1 MVRLRGMLT
10 GLMLASALVS
20 RQAVAQSSS
29 SLTHVVSVTV
39 PPRVK
44 VQVSNA
50 APMVQSAVTVSSTQT
65 ATNGLSLSVRATQS
79 WTLSIG
85 SKTSKSRLQW
95 SNSQTS
101 SFASVNGNDTMIAA
115 GTNSQIP
122 AAATVYFRNAVVT
135 NSDSD
140 AVGSDTVTLTVAAQ

>member
-10 GLMLASALVS
+10 GLVLASALVS
-20 RQAVAQSSS
+20 RQAAAQSSS

-44 VQVSNA
+44 VQVTNA
-50 APMVQSAVTVSSTQT
+50 VPMVQSAVVVSSTQS
-65 ATNGLSLSVRATQS
+65 ATSGLSLSVRATQA
-79 WTLSIG
+79 WTLSI
-85 SKTSKSRLQW
+85 SSASSKSHLQW

-101 SFASVNGNDTMIAA
+101 SFANINGNDTMIAA

-122 AAATVYFRNAVVT
+122 AAATVFFRNAT
-135 NSDSD
+135 ASASDSN
-140 AVGSDTVTLTVAAQ
+140 AVGSDAVMLTVAAQ

>member
-1 MVRLRGMLT
+1 MLT
-10 GLMLASALVS
+10 GLVLASALVS
-20 RQAVAQSSS
+20 RQAAAQSSS

-44 VQVSNA
+44 VQVTNA
-50 APMVQSAVTVSSTQT
+50 VPMVQGAVVVSSIQS
-65 ATNGLSLSVRATQS
+65 ATSGLSLSVRATQS

-85 SKTSKSRLQW
+85 SASGNSHLQW

-101 SFASVNGNDTMIAA
+101 SFAKVSGNDTTIAS

-122 AAATVYFRNAVVT
+122 AAATVFFRNAKA
-135 NSDSD
+135 SDSD
-140 AVGSDTVTLTVAAQ
+140 SSAVGSDTVTLTVAAQ

>member
-1 MVRLRGMLT
+1 MVRLRGMLS
-10 GLMLASALVS
+10 GLVLASALVS
-20 RQAVAQSSS
+20 RHAVAQSSS

-44 VQVSNA
+44 VQVTNV
-50 APMVQSAVTVSSTQT
+50 APMVQSAVMVSSTQT

-85 SKTSKSRLQW
+85 SAGSKLRLQW
-95 SNSQTS
+95 SASQTS
-101 SFASVNGNDTMIAA
+101 GFASVSGNDTTIAS

-122 AAATVYFRNAVVT
+122 AAATVFFRNAT
-135 NSDSD
+135 ATASDSNT
-140 AVGSDTVTLTVAAQ
+140 VGSETVTLTVAAQ

>member
-50 APMVQSAVTVSSTQT
+50 VPMVQNAVTVSSTQT

-85 SKTSKSRLQW
+85 SASSKSRLQW
-95 SNSQTS
+95 SASQTS
-101 SFASVNGNDTMIAA
+101 GFASVSGNDTTIAS

-122 AAATVYFRNAVVT
+122 AAATVFFRNADT
-135 NSDSD
+135 SESNT
-140 AVGSDTVTLTVAAQ
+140 VGSETVTLTVAAQ